1 MAEEIGTKGHQRVV
15 EVRQKGRKILKEKE
29 KIRLENNEK
38 TLKLKALRLA
48 KEAAETE
55 AKKSG

>member
-15 EVRQKGRKILKEKE
+15 EVRQKGWKILKEKE

-48 KEAAETE
+48 KEAAEAE
-55 AKKSG
+55 AK